1 MTDNIA
7 KYTKLLLWV
16 LIALSAFYILM
27 LFVNTTEE
35 DTKWVTNS
43 LTYTEVLLYI
53 SVGAVILFSLFNFVL
68 KLISQ
73 PKKALVSVI
82 SIVLLLVI
90 VFIAYSYAS
99 DEVLNMPTY
108 DGPDNVPGTLKWSGA
123 GLITAYILL
132 GLAVLSI
139 LYVEIAKLFK

>member
-35 DTKWVTNS
+35 DTKWITNS

-53 SVGAVILFSLFNFVL
+53 SAGAVVLFSLFNFVL

-108 DGPDNVPGTLKWSGA
+108 EGPDNVPGTLKWSGA

-139 LYVEIAKLFK
+139 IYVEIAKLFK

>member
-53 SVGAVILFSLFNFVL
+53 SVGAVVLFSLFNFVL

-73 PKKALVSVI
+73 PKKAIISIV
-82 SIVLLLVI
+82 SIVLLLII
-90 VFIAYSYAS
+90 VFVAYSSAS

-132 GLAVLSI
+132 ALAVLSI
-139 LYVEIAKLFK
+139 IYVEIAKLFK